1 MQNPRDPSQ
10 QYNAVKIETSTDL
23 TLILL
28 AYDGIIRKLQNVV
41 DNLGTQADSIEEMT
55 KELLDVLQIVDT
67 LIEGLNFDE
76 GEISL
81 KLESFYQ
88 FVRDQL
94 IFANMNKGD
103 GDIDKVKEV
112 IQLMEKVKTFWESSR
127 VGSDESVP
135 SEPTE
140 SLSIDSLS

>member
-41 DNLGTQADSIEEMT
+41 DNVGTQADSIEET
-55 KELLDVLQIVDT
+55 TDELLNVLQIVDT

-88 FVRDQL
+88 FVREQL

>member
-1 MQNPRDPSQ
+1 MQNPLDPSQ

-23 TLILL
+23 TLVLL
-28 AYDGIIRKLQNVV
+28 AYDGIIRKHQNVV
-41 DNLGTQADSIEEMT
+41 DNVGAQADSIEET
-55 KELLDVLQIVDT
+55 TNELLNVLQIVDA

-88 FVRDQL
+88 FVREQL

-127 VGSDESVP
+127 VESDESVP

>member
-23 TLILL
+23 NLVLL

-41 DNLGTQADSIEEMT
+41 DNLGTQANSIEET
-55 KELLDVLQIVDT
+55 TGELLNVLQIVDT

-112 IQLMEKVKTFWESSR
+112 IQLLEKVKTFWESSR

>member
-23 TLILL
+23 NLVLL

-41 DNLGTQADSIEEMT
+41 DNLGTQADSIEET
-55 KELLDVLQIVDT
+55 TDELLNVLQIVDT

>member
-41 DNLGTQADSIEEMT
+41 DNVGAQADSIEET
-55 KELLDVLQIVDT
+55 TNELLNVLQIVDT

-112 IQLMEKVKTFWESSR
+112 IQLMEKVKTFWKSSR

>member
-1 MQNPRDPSQ
+1 MQNPLDPSQ

-23 TLILL
+23 NLVLL

-41 DNLGTQADSIEEMT
+41 DNLGTQADSIEETT

-88 FVRDQL
+88 FVREQL

>member
-41 DNLGTQADSIEEMT
+41 DNLGTQADSIEETT

-112 IQLMEKVKTFWESSR
+112 IQLMEKVKTFWKSSR

-140 SLSIDSLS
+140 SLSIDSVS

>member
-23 TLILL
+23 NLVLL

-41 DNLGTQADSIEEMT
+41 DNLGTQANSIEET
-55 KELLDVLQIVDT
+55 TGELLNVLQIVDT

-88 FVRDQL
+88 FVREQL

-135 SEPTE
+135 SELTE

>member
-41 DNLGTQADSIEEMT
+41 DNVGTQADSIEETT

-88 FVRDQL
+88 FVREQL

-135 SEPTE
+135 SELTE

>member
-1 MQNPRDPSQ
+1 MQKPLDPSQ

-23 TLILL
+23 TLVLL

-41 DNLGTQADSIEEMT
+41 DNVGAQADSIEET
-55 KELLDVLQIVDT
+55 TNELLNVLQIVDA

-88 FVRDQL
+88 FVREQL

-127 VGSDESVP
+127 VESDESVP

>member
-41 DNLGTQADSIEEMT
+41 DNVGTQANSIEETT

-88 FVRDQL
+88 FVREQL

>member
-10 QYNAVKIETSTDL
+10 QYKSVKIETSTDL

-41 DNLGTQADSIEEMT
+41 DNLGTQANSIEETT

-140 SLSIDSLS
+140 SLSIDSVS

>member
-23 TLILL
+23 NLVLL

-41 DNLGTQADSIEEMT
+41 DNLGTQADSIEET
-55 KELLDVLQIVDT
+55 TDELLNVLQIVDT

-135 SEPTE
+135 SELTE

>member
-23 TLILL
+23 NLVLL

-41 DNLGTQADSIEEMT
+41 DNVGTQADSIEETT

-88 FVRDQL
+88 FVREQL

>member
-28 AYDGIIRKLQNVV
+28 AYDGIIRKLQKVV
-41 DNLGTQADSIEEMT
+41 DNLGTQADSIEETT

-140 SLSIDSLS
+140 SLSIDSVS

>member
-41 DNLGTQADSIEEMT
+41 DNLGTQANSIEET
-55 KELLDVLQIVDT
+55 TGELLNVLQIVDT

>member
-41 DNLGTQADSIEEMT
+41 DNLGTQADSIEETT

-112 IQLMEKVKTFWESSR
+112 IQLMEKVKTFWKSSL

>member
-1 MQNPRDPSQ
+1 MQNPLDPSQ
-10 QYNAVKIETSTDL
+10 QYDAVKIETSTDL
-23 TLILL
+23 TLVLL

-41 DNLGTQADSIEEMT
+41 DNVGAQADSIEET
-55 KELLDVLQIVDT
+55 TNELLNVLQIVDA

-88 FVRDQL
+88 FVREQL

-103 GDIDKVKEV
+103 GDIDIVKEV

-127 VGSDESVP
+127 VESDESVP

>member
-23 TLILL
+23 NLVLL

-41 DNLGTQADSIEEMT
+41 DNLGTQADSIEETT

-88 FVRDQL
+88 FVREQL

-127 VGSDESVP
+127 VESDESVP

>member
-41 DNLGTQADSIEEMT
+41 GNLGTQANSIEET
-55 KELLDVLQIVDT
+55 TNELLDVLHIVDT

>member
-23 TLILL
+23 NLVLL

-41 DNLGTQADSIEEMT
+41 DNLGTQADSIEETT

-112 IQLMEKVKTFWESSR
+112 IQLMEKVKTFWKSSR

>member
-23 TLILL
+23 TLVLL

-41 DNLGTQADSIEEMT
+41 DNVGAQADSIEET
-55 KELLDVLQIVDT
+55 TNELLNVLQIVAT

-88 FVRDQL
+88 FVREQL

-135 SEPTE
+135 SELTE

>member
-41 DNLGTQADSIEEMT
+41 DNLGTQADSIEETT

-88 FVRDQL
+88 FVREQL

-135 SEPTE
+135 SELTE

>member
-41 DNLGTQADSIEEMT
+41 DNLGTQADSIEETT

-112 IQLMEKVKTFWESSR
+112 IQLMEKVKTFWKSSR

>member
-10 QYNAVKIETSTDL
+10 QCNAVKIETSTDL
-23 TLILL
+23 NLVLL

-41 DNLGTQADSIEEMT
+41 DNLGTQADSIEETT

>member
-41 DNLGTQADSIEEMT
+41 DNLGTQADSIEETT

>member
-23 TLILL
+23 NLVLL

-41 DNLGTQADSIEEMT
+41 DNVGTQANSIEETT

>member
-23 TLILL
+23 NLVLL

-41 DNLGTQADSIEEMT
+41 DNVGTQADSIEET
-55 KELLDVLQIVDT
+55 TDELLNVLQIVDT

-112 IQLMEKVKTFWESSR
+112 IQLIEKVKTFWESSR

>member
-41 DNLGTQADSIEEMT
+41 DNLGTQADSIEETT

-127 VGSDESVP
+127 VGS
-135 SEPTE
+135 
-140 SLSIDSLS
+140 

>member
-23 TLILL
+23 NLVLL

-41 DNLGTQADSIEEMT
+41 DNLGTQANSIEET
-55 KELLDVLQIVDT
+55 TDELLNVLQIVDT

-88 FVRDQL
+88 FVREQL

>member
-41 DNLGTQADSIEEMT
+41 DNVGTQADSIEETT

>member
-41 DNLGTQADSIEEMT
+41 DNLGTQADSIEETT

-140 SLSIDSLS
+140 SLSIDSVS

>member
-41 DNLGTQADSIEEMT
+41 DNLGTQANSIEET
-55 KELLDVLQIVDT
+55 TGELLNVLQIVDT

-112 IQLMEKVKTFWESSR
+112 IQLLEKVKTFWESSR

>member
-41 DNLGTQADSIEEMT
+41 DNLGTQADSIEET
-55 KELLDVLQIVDT
+55 TDELLNVLQIVDT

-88 FVRDQL
+88 FVREQL

>member
-23 TLILL
+23 NLVLL

-41 DNLGTQADSIEEMT
+41 DNVGTQADSIEET
-55 KELLDVLQIVDT
+55 TDALLNVLQIVDT

-88 FVRDQL
+88 FVREQL

-112 IQLMEKVKTFWESSR
+112 IQLIEKVKTFWESSR

-135 SEPTE
+135 SELTE

>member
-23 TLILL
+23 NLVLL

-41 DNLGTQADSIEEMT
+41 DNVGTQADSIEET
-55 KELLDVLQIVDT
+55 TDALLNVLQIVDT

-135 SEPTE
+135 SELTE

>member
-23 TLILL
+23 NLVLL

-41 DNLGTQADSIEEMT
+41 DNVGTQADSIEET
-55 KELLDVLQIVDT
+55 TDELLNVLQIVDT

>member
-41 DNLGTQADSIEEMT
+41 DNVGTQADSIEET
-55 KELLDVLQIVDT
+55 TDELLNVLQIVDT

>member
-23 TLILL
+23 TLVLL

-41 DNLGTQADSIEEMT
+41 DNLGTQANSIEET
-55 KELLDVLQIVDT
+55 TGELLNVLQIVDT

>member
-41 DNLGTQADSIEEMT
+41 DNLGTQANSIEETT

-88 FVRDQL
+88 FVREQL

-135 SEPTE
+135 SELTE